1 MIAIPATAQILI
13 VFAAVVAATARKVP
27 LGLAAA
33 AGGVALALWRG
44 VPALEMLGSAAAA
57 ALSADT
63 LLLLALMTCI
73 MAFSSAMKRSS
84 LMDAFAASLSAA
96 VRSERLSMALAPA
109 IIGTLPV
116 PGGAVLSAPLVDAM
130 DPGRSRGAA
139 TLSAANYWFRHT
151 LELSWPLYPAFI
163 LTSSLTGVEPSRL
176 ILLNAYAPVTLF
188 SLGLL
193 FILPGGGRR
202 SRDASQARGDGR
214 HADSRRARLA
224 AFVRGVAPLGIV
236 LGTYGILAGL
246 WAALS
251 PALAIGAEASSLVG
265 RYAPVFA
272 GLACGSAYVATRP
285 TGRGAFKGSLGP
297 ATVRLLSMMLG
308 IKVFSALVGA
318 AGAAEAAAAELSGA
332 GFEPLVAIALLPFMA
347 GLVTGVGFG
356 YAGLAFPIILRMVPE
371 GLSLGAVVVFAGAF
385 GYAGMMLSPLHVC
398 MVVSS
403 EHFGV
408 GLLSTIRR
416 FAAPLG
422 LFCAVASGYA
432 ALLAAFG

>member
-44 VPALEMLGSAAAA
+44 VPALGMLRSAAAA

-163 LTSSLTGVEPSRL
+163 LTSSLTGIEPSRL
-176 ILLNAYAPVTLF
+176 MVLNAYAPVALF

-193 FILPGGGRR
+193 FILPGARAG
-202 SRDASQARGDGR
+202 ARGAEKAGVGPR
-214 HADSRRARLA
+214 GDSGSARLA
-224 AFVRGVAPLGIV
+224 DLVRGVAPLGVV
-236 LGTYGILAGL
+236 LGAYGLLAGL

-251 PALAIGAEASSLVG
+251 PALAIGAAASALVG

-272 GLACGSAYVATRP
+272 GLACGAAYVATRP
-285 TGRGAFKGSLGP
+285 TGRGSFKGALGP
-297 ATVRLLSMMLG
+297 STLRLLAMMLG

-318 AGAAEAAAAELSGA
+318 AGAAEAAAAELAGA

-356 YAGLAFPIILRMVPE
+356 YAGLAFPIILRMAPDGVA
-371 GLSLGAVVVFAGAF
+371 LGAVVVLAGAF

-408 GLLSTIRR
+408 GLVSTIRR
-416 FAAPLG
+416 FAAPLA
-422 LFCAVASGYA
+422 LFCAAATGYA
-432 ALLAAFG
+432 ALLAALG

>member
-163 LTSSLTGVEPSRL
+163 LTSSLTGIEPSRL
-176 ILLNAYAPVTLF
+176 MILNAYAPVALF
-188 SLGLL
+188 ALGLL
-193 FILPGGGRR
+193 FILPGARA
-202 SRDASQARGDGR
+202 DARGAEMAGVGPR
-214 HADSRRARLA
+214 GDSGSARLA
-224 AFVRGVAPLGIV
+224 DLVRGVAPLGIV
-236 LGTYGILAGL
+236 LGAYGLLAGL

-251 PALAIGAEASSLVG
+251 PALAIGAAASALVG
-265 RYAPVFA
+265 RYAPVFV
-272 GLACGSAYVATRP
+272 GIACGAAYVATRP

-297 ATVRLLSMMLG
+297 STLRLLTMMLG

-318 AGAAEAAAAELSGA
+318 AGAAEAAAAELAGA

-356 YAGLAFPIILRMVPE
+356 YAGLAFPIIMRMAPDGVA
-371 GLSLGAVVVFAGAF
+371 LGAVVVLAGAF

-408 GLLSTIRR
+408 GLVSTIRR
-416 FAAPLG
+416 FAAPLT
-422 LFCAVASGYA
+422 LFCAAATGYA
-432 ALLAAFG
+432 ALLAALG